1 MRLRLSGLLV
11 ATVAAGFAAHGAWAA
26 DGQAVY
32 TQSCAACHNNIKPK
46 IGDKAAWAPLIAQGT
61 DTLVAAVIKGKGAM
75 PPKGGK
81 PNLSDD
87 DIKAA
92 VEYLESKAR

>member
-1 MRLRLSGLLV
+1 MKLLPSAYAI
-11 ATVAAGFAAHGAWAA
+11 ATILLAAGAAQAA

-32 TQSCAACHNNIKPK
+32 NSSCAGCHNNIAPK
-46 IGDKAAWAPLIAQGT
+46 IGDKAAWAPRIKGGT
-61 DTLVAAVIKGKGAM
+61 DALVASTIKGKGM
-75 PPKGGK
+75 MGPRGGK

-92 VEYLESKAR
+92 VEYIESKSQ

>member
-1 MRLRLSGLLV
+1 MKLPLCGYAV
-11 ATVAAGFAAHGAWAA
+11 ATILIAAGGALAA

-32 TQSCAACHNNIKPK
+32 DQNCGLCHNNIAPK
-46 IGDKAAWAPLIAQGT
+46 IGDKDAWAPRIAQGT
-61 DTLVAAVIKGKGAM
+61 DTLVDAVIKGKGAM
-75 PPKGGK
+75 PARAGK

-92 VEYLESKAR
+92 VEYIESKSK

>member
-1 MRLRLSGLLV
+1 MRLLLSGILA
-11 ATVAAGFAAHGAWAA
+11 ATAALGMGAHGTWAA

-46 IGDKAAWAPLIAQGT
+46 IGDKAAWAPLIAQGN
-61 DTLVAAVIKGKGAM
+61 DVMVATVIKGKGAM

-92 VEYLESKAR
+92 VAYIVSKSQ

>member
-1 MRLRLSGLLV
+1 MKLLPRACV
-11 ATVAAGFAAHGAWAA
+11 IAAILAAASAAQAA

-32 TQSCAACHNNIKPK
+32 KQNCGLCHDNIAPK
-46 IGDKAAWAPLIAQGT
+46 IGDKAAWAPMIKESSDA
-61 DTLVAAVIKGKGAM
+61 LVASTIKGKGAM
-75 PPKGGK
+75 PPRAGK

-92 VEYLESKAR
+92 VGYIVSRSQ